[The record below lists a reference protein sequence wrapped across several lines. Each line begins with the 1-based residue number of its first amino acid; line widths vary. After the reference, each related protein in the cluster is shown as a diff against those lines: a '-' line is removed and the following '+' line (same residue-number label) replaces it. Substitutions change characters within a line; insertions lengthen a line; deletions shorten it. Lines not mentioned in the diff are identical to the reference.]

1 MAALQTLGNLGW
13 PNSKR
18 KILVNFLGEEDIEKT
33 KQTEFV
39 AEVPKILTKTNGTN
53 NDWATS

>member
-39 AEVPKILTKTNGTN
+39 AEVPKNNCMN
-53 NDWATS
+53 NDWASS